1 MKKILSQPFDFS
13 IVPPSWHLC
22 FCDGCPR
29 HDECLHFLV
38 GQYAPDDLT
47 WGPAVYPMAYKNG
60 DCLHFKEIKVVR
72 AAYGFKL
79 LFKEVKQKDLDA
91 LRGKVVKY
99 LGSYRTY
106 YRYNSGERKLTP
118 EQQEYISG
126 LFRQF
131 GYSGELQFEHYQD
144 IISFT

>member
-1 MKKILSQPFDFS
+1 MPTLPRRPVCTRRPHLGTGRLSD
-13 IVPPSWHLC
+13 
-22 FCDGCPR
+22 
-29 HDECLHFLV
+29 
-38 GQYAPDDLT
+38 
-47 WGPAVYPMAYKNG
+47 G
-60 DCLHFKEIKVVR
+60 DCPHFKEIKVVR

-131 GYSGELQFEHYQD
+131 GYSDELQFEHYQD